1 MFELRYISHLIV
13 SAFLPGRRVT
23 EGQAGHK
30 VHMSAFS
37 MPDLVEPM
45 MASTGELP
53 DTDTAEWGL
62 EIKWDGVR
70 VVAYLDGKGGV
81 RATARRG
88 TEVTGYYPELSV
100 LGDLIPHQGA
110 VLDGEV
116 VAFDRTGRPDFERL
130 QHRMHVAEPHPRL
143 IREVPVHYV
152 VFDLLYLDG
161 QTLYDVAYTDRRDLL
176 DGLELTAGPIE
187 APSYLRADDAEQVA
201 ELLDYTWEQELEGLV
216 AKRLDS
222 PYRPGK
228 RVDYWRRVKN
238 SQAQEVVI
246 GGWKPGKGRREGGI
260 GSLLLG
266 VHEQGALCFVG
277 HVGTGFSDRALT
289 DLAELLRPL
298 GRSTSPFAM
307 SSLPREFARDARWVE
322 PRLVGEVA
330 FIAWTAEGRLRSP
343 SWRGLRSDKPPGT
356 VIREPG

>member
-1 MFELRYISHLIV
+1 MSRLILSV
-13 SAFLPGRRVT
+13 ILTSRRVA
-23 EGQAGHK
+23 ERQAGHK

-53 DTDTAEWGL
+53 DADASEWGL

-70 VVAYLDGKGGV
+70 VVTYLDGKGGV

-88 TEVTGYYPELSV
+88 AKVTGNYPELSV
-100 LGDLIPHQGA
+100 LGDLLPHQGA

-130 QHRMHVAEPHPRL
+130 QHRMHVADPHPRL

-161 QTLYDVAYTDRRDLL
+161 QTLYDVPYTDRRELL
-176 DGLELTAGPIE
+176 DDLELTAGPIE

-201 ELLDYTWEQELEGLV
+201 ELLDYTREQELEGLV

-228 RVDYWRRVKN
+228 RVDYWHKVKN
-238 SQAQEVVI
+238 FQTQEVI
-246 GGWKPGKGRREGGI
+246 ISGWKPGKGRREGGI

-266 VHEQGALCFVG
+266 VHEKGALRFVG
-277 HVGTGFSDRALT
+277 HVGTGFTDRALV
-289 DLAELLRPL
+289 DLWELLRPL
-298 GRSTSPFAM
+298 SRTTSPFAPGAV
-307 SSLPREFARDARWVE
+307 PREFARDARWVE
-322 PRLVGEVA
+322 PRLVGEVT
-330 FIAWTAEGRLRSP
+330 FIAWTADDRLRSP
-343 SWRGLRSDKPPGT
+343 SWRGLRSDKDPGT
-356 VIREPG
+356 VTRATGS